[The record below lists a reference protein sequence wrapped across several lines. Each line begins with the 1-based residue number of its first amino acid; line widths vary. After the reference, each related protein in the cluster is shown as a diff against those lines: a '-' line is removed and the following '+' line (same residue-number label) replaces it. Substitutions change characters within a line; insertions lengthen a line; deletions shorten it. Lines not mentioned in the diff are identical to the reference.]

1 MAVNREIYRKEPI
14 VGRLTQGSIINGCIA
29 ENFPKEEVYGC
40 IITPRCDL
48 EHDGK
53 VPTVHYLPVVPF
65 ERWFNVIEIPIIRQ
79 LWKRELAQKINSSL
93 SKAKVGN
100 DIMNAN
106 FEYEDMLKICEQ
118 KIKDKNQKENLINL
132 LNDYYDKDEED
143 KSFNSYVK
151 DGKGS
156 VHTQLKQ
163 LIENKD
169 VQHYLIETWDKVN
182 GPSHYVIML
191 RDVRRLQIEI
201 VEKIKAGVSEDEI
214 SPIDLCC
221 NDLYLTSQRNHF
233 YWVEAELISPYIEH
247 IMQAFTYNFAK
258 IGVED
263 IAGNTE
269 SLLLNRVDTK

>member
-40 IITPRCDL
+40 IITPRCAL

-79 LWKRELAQKINSSL
+79 LWKRELVQKINSSL